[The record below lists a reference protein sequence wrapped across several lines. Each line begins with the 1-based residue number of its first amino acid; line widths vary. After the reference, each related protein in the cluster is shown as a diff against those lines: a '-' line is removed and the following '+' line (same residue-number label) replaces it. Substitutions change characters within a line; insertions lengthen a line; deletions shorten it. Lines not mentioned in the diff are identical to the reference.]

1 MEFTYADKAKQMR
14 TMAEFQRLRGKTP
27 PAAAAG
33 GQCRLARMYD
43 EIAAELEEFA
53 KELDADKSAE
63 VFDVMVKAGEP
74 EAVAFLDGEMG
85 LSPVPDNIPW
95 D

>member
-1 MEFTYADKAKQMR
+1 MEFTYTEKAKQMR

-53 KELDADKSAE
+53 KELDAERSERVVEAIGP
-63 VFDVMVKAGEP
+63 VDVRDLTP
-74 EAVAFLDGEMG
+74 LPDG
-85 LSPVPDNIPW
+85 IPW